1 MSYLLEALRKS
12 ERERQEKSP
21 VPSLQTPTVEWE
33 SAEDGRA
40 RSPWLMV
47 AVLAI
52 CLNTVLL
59 ALLVWRFG
67 FAGNA
72 PEGSATLDHPVP
84 VSATGGGS
92 AAPVTAPAPAVIV
105 VQSPR
110 DPASA
115 IVVRERDVRPVEP
128 TAPVSAGRASVAGQV
143 TVATDLSRPEPT
155 AVSNTD
161 PSGQGEAGSRASEP
175 AAADTD
181 AAEPVSIHALPL
193 ALRQQLPM
201 LTMNSHIYASNA
213 RDSFVMINGSAF
225 APGQTISAD
234 LTLVAVVP
242 EGAILDFRGQR
253 FLLPALAS
261 FSP

>member
-12 ERERQEKSP
+12 ERERQETSP
-21 VPSLQTPTVEWE
+21 VPSLQTPAVEWE
-33 SAEDGRA
+33 SADDGRS

-67 FAGNA
+67 FAANA
-72 PEGSATLDHPVP
+72 PAD
-84 VSATGGGS
+84 S
-92 AAPVTAPAPAVIV
+92 AAIEHALPAGGTGAVAAAPLAPPAVIV

-110 DPASA
+110 EPTAA
-115 IVVRERDVRPVEP
+115 IVVRERE
-128 TAPVSAGRASVAGQV
+128 TAPTNQAEPNIQTEPSTPARAP
-143 TVATDLSRPEPT
+143 SRPDISAAPAANVT
-155 AVSNTD
+155 APKD
-161 PSGQGEAGSRASEP
+161 ASGPAIEP
-175 AAADTD
+175 AAPDTGV
-181 AAEPVSIHALPL
+181 AEPVSIHALPL
-193 ALRQQLPM
+193 SLRQQLPM

-225 APGQTISAD
+225 APGQTISTD

-242 EGAILDFRGQR
+242 EGALLDFRGQR